1 MARIPK
7 KYQKEFKDVEPKHA
21 EDISK
26 PLDEKGILSVL
37 MWNVVMS
44 LLEDKDDSLPI
55 QTVPL
60 LLQNE
65 KVDEVK
71 IEEITDEN
79 EELRERHPTKSE
91 LYVC

>member
-1 MARIPK
+1 
-7 KYQKEFKDVEPKHA
+7 
-21 EDISK
+21 
-26 PLDEKGILSVL
+26 
-37 MWNVVMS
+37 MS

-60 LLQNE
+60 MIQNE

-91 LYVC
+91 LYVY